1 MRNQFPVP
9 HLLDHGQQGGRRTRL
24 RSTSSAYSWTIHVFL
39 GARGPNCSQPNTP
52 DMVYKEACC
61 GRVVKERLQQK
72 RGRGGR
78 GGGGGG
84 GSEQPRLYRYV
95 WGRPP
100 PPTLHACYFS

>member
-78 GGGGGG
+78 GGGGG
-84 GSEQPRLYRYV
+84 Q
-95 WGRPP
+95 
-100 PPTLHACYFS
+100 